1 MFFSVKYIKTTI
13 GQETK
18 AWVCSS
24 PKNARYRNVTRRH
37 LHSNKG
43 NILLRTCVRKHCTLT
58 KGHLLI
64 RTCIHKH

>member
-18 AWVCSS
+18 AWGFSY
-24 PKNARYRNVTRRH
+24 PKNGRYRKVTPRH

-43 NILLRTCVRKHCTLT
+43 NILLRTCVR
-58 KGHLLI
+58 
-64 RTCIHKH
+64 